1 MSAINDSDQY
11 DFGFET
17 VQVDERGQVIER
29 KLVRVSAFRESLT
42 DAIELELVAIPSGEF
57 TMGSPESEHNRFE
70 DENPQHQVT
79 IQSFFMGRYPVTQA
93 QWYAIANASPVDRLL
108 DLNSCGFEE
117 DNLPAENVHW
127 DAADNLPITG
137 VYWDEAIEFCQRLSR
152 DTGRNYRLP
161 TESEW
166 EYACRAG
173 TVTPFHFGPTIT
185 PDLANYRGI
194 DCGNANDKWFFS
206 GAYDRGPNGIH
217 CDDITPVGSFP
228 ANAFGLSD
236 MHGNVSEWCLDRWH
250 GDYREAPAD
259 GSAWI
264 ANGDDNVV
272 IRGGSFNT
280 FPAYCRSASRQL
292 QTPER
297 YSRHGTIG
305 FRVICEMPK
314 RSDSSFSDGHLPT
327 I

>member
-11 DFGFET
+11 DFEFET
-17 VQVDERGQVIER
+17 VQVGEQGQIIELKR
-29 KLVRVSAFRESLT
+29 DRILVFRECLAN
-42 DAIELELVAIPSGEF
+42 AIELELVAIPSGEF
-57 TMGSPESEHNRFE
+57 MMGSPESEYDRSVCE
-70 DENPQHQVT
+70 GPQHLVS
-79 IQSFFMGRYPVTQA
+79 IQPFFMGKYPVTQA
-93 QWYAIANASPVDRLL
+93 QWYTIADTSSVDRVL
-108 DLNSCGFEE
+108 DLNLCGFEE
-117 DNLPAENVHW
+117 DNLPVENLYW

-161 TESEW
+161 TEAEW

-173 TVTPFHFGPTIT
+173 TLTPFNFGPTIT

-194 DCGNANDKWFFS
+194 DCGTTNDKWFFS
-206 GAYDRGPNGIH
+206 GSYDRGPKGIYH
-217 CDDITPVGSFP
+217 NDITPVDAFGP
-228 ANAFGLSD
+228 NAFGLHD
-236 MHGNVSEWCLDRWH
+236 MHGNVSEWCLDQWH
-250 GDYREAPAD
+250 GDYRDAPTD

-264 ANGDDNVV
+264 AGGDDNVV
-272 IRGGSFNT
+272 LRGGAFDT